1 MPKQATYTGTH
12 IEPTTDA
19 STEVDSGAV
28 NQFVGVPWVA
38 IAGLW
43 FTDCLWAIKSDLT
56 CSTEVYALRG

>member
-19 STEVDSGAV
+19 STEVDSGAFWSV
-28 NQFVGVPWVA
+28 NQFVGVHWVA

-43 FTDCLWAIKSDLT
+43 FTDCL
-56 CSTEVYALRG
+56 